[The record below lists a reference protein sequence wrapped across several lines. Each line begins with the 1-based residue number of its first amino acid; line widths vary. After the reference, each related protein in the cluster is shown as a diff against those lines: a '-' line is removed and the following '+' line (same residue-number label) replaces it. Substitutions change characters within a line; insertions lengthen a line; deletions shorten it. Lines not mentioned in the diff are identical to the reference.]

1 MPKRPEW
8 VTLWK
13 KMESGSSA
21 QGTISSA
28 PEVRGEI
35 LISFQLIPIEE
46 VLKVTYSPTNPDPN
60 TQPLAI
66 EEVLEVCCSLTATAE
81 CQNAQCPM
89 PHATCRMPHAHCPK
103 PTARCPLPA
112 CLQVP
117 LNDITPL
124 MKDVEVPRDSGD
136 RLEIVE
142 IASRWP

>member
-66 EEVLEVCCSLTATAE
+66 EEVLEVCCSPTCLLAHVPPFPMPTAD
-81 CQNAQCPM
+81 CHCRMPKCPM
-89 PHATCRMPHAHCPK
+89 PHHAVCPMPTALSPLPDAHCLR
-103 PTARCPLPA
+103 ACRCRS
-112 CLQVP
+112 
-117 LNDITPL
+117 TT
-124 MKDVEVPRDSGD
+124 
-136 RLEIVE
+136 
-142 IASRWP
+142 SRR

>member
-66 EEVLEVCCSLTATAE
+66 EEVLEVSCSPTCLLAHVPPFPMPTAD
-81 CQNAQCPM
+81 CHCRMPKRPM
-89 PHATCRMPHAHCPK
+89 PHAPCHMPYAP
-103 PTARCPLPA
+103 CPLP
-112 CLQVP
+112 
-117 LNDITPL
+117 
-124 MKDVEVPRDSGD
+124 
-136 RLEIVE
+136 
-142 IASRWP
+142 

>member
-46 VLKVTYSPTNPDPN
+46 VLKV
-60 TQPLAI
+60 
-66 EEVLEVCCSLTATAE
+66 
-81 CQNAQCPM
+81 
-89 PHATCRMPHAHCPK
+89 
-103 PTARCPLPA
+103 
-112 CLQVP
+112 P

-124 MKDVEVPRDSGD
+124 MKDVEV
-136 RLEIVE
+136 E
-142 IASRWP
+142 IACVGLREMLPFENRPTNTNP